1 MHHQDP
7 LYHQDAAQ
15 NRERNK
21 LLLRKLNQTRE
32 RERGKERE
40 QERERLHQLQSINNL
55 LLDITPPSSSYLQD
69 LSSSSQSDK
78 NVSIDG
84 RWTFLVNVSQPLS
97 RDFASRFGSC
107 SNWLSRFSWPSLFGH
122 PGMLIL
128 CFLLSVSGESAIS
141 DMFGL
146 GLPRGSLMGNQSTV
160 GSSNYRNYQYGSFSQ
175 AQGSSS
181 QQQHEV
187 RSCESLEIRRENLA
201 EFDRRCAFD

>member
-1 MHHQDP
+1 MFVLQLDISLGDEGDSTDVGFEQGSAMHHQDP
-7 LYHQDAAQ
+7 LHHQDAAQ

-84 RWTFLVNVSQPLS
+84 RRTVLAEVSLSRYRLSAWTLGDINCPLS
-97 RDFASRFGSC
+97 
-107 SNWLSRFSWPSLFGH
+107 SL
-122 PGMLIL
+122 
-128 CFLLSVSGESAIS
+128 C
-141 DMFGL
+141 
-146 GLPRGSLMGNQSTV
+146 T
-160 GSSNYRNYQYGSFSQ
+160 
-175 AQGSSS
+175 
-181 QQQHEV
+181 
-187 RSCESLEIRRENLA
+187 RRERDLGHVRA
-201 EFDRRCAFD
+201 GSTAGIADGKPIHGRLFELS

>member
-1 MHHQDP
+1 MFILQLDISLGDEGDSADIGFDQGAAMHHQDP

-84 RWTFLVNVSQPLS
+84 GWTCRSRWTSSAFV
-97 RDFASRFGSC
+97 ARF
-107 SNWLSRFSWPSLFGH
+107 R
-122 PGMLIL
+122 
-128 CFLLSVSGESAIS
+128 IS
-141 DMFGL
+141 
-146 GLPRGSLMGNQSTV
+146 
-160 GSSNYRNYQYGSFSQ
+160 
-175 AQGSSS
+175 
-181 QQQHEV
+181 
-187 RSCESLEIRRENLA
+187 I
-201 EFDRRCAFD
+201 